1 MLVNKALVFLELK
14 SLSKLQLWHSIGWG
28 IEIGWDMK
36 SRTLFHK
43 GLRKLSNEKTYS
55 NSPEHI
61 PKDLLITLT

>member
-1 MLVNKALVFLELK
+1 MLVNKVLVFLEFK

-43 GLRKLSNEKTYS
+43 GAGKLSNEKTYS
-55 NSPEHI
+55 NSSEHI
-61 PKDLLITLT
+61 PKDLFITFT